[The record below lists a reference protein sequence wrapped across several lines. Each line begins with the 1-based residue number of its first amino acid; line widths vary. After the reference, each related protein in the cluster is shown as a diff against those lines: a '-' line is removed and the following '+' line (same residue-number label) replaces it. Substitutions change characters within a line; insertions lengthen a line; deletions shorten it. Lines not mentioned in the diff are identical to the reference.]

1 MKAFIT
7 GANGDIGYAC
17 VNDLLKNNYTVTA
30 LDKSCNKLSELAKQN
45 KKLNVKEMDLLNL
58 SNNDLNIFTE
68 PYQVL
73 IYAAGI
79 REIKPAASLTAKE
92 WHNIL
97 TVNLTAAFLITQHMV
112 KLAIAHNK
120 PLIIIYISSISGL
133 QGEPQRSAYCAS
145 KHGLIGL
152 AKSLAL
158 ELAQY
163 AIRVNV
169 VAPGIIETDLTKPY
183 QQNAKVM
190 ERLNHNIPLTRWGMP
205 EHIVQTVDLIIKND
219 YLTGSTLVVDG
230 GWTAGKIL

>member
-1 MKAFIT
+1 MRAFIT
-7 GANGDIGYAC
+7 GANGDIGYAL
-17 VNDLLKNNYTVTA
+17 VNNLLKNKYAVTA
-30 LDKSCNKLSELAKQN
+30 LDKSCNKIKDLASKN
-45 KKLNVKEMDLLNL
+45 KKLTVQEIDLVNISDKDM
-58 SNNDLNIFTE
+58 SNFTE

-79 REIKPAASLTAKE
+79 REIKSAATLSANE
-92 WHNIL
+92 WHNVL
-97 TVNLTAAFLITQHMV
+97 TVNLTAAFLITQHLV
-112 KLAIAHNK
+112 KLAIAHRK
-120 PLIIIYISSISGL
+120 PLTIIYISSISGL

-152 AKSLAL
+152 AKSLAI

-169 VAPGIIETDLTKPY
+169 VAPGIIETGLTKPY

-190 ERLNHNIPLTRWGMP
+190 ERLSQNIPLTRWGLP
-205 EHIVQTVDLIIKND
+205 QHIVQTVDLIIKND

-230 GWTAGKIL
+230 GWTAGKVL